1 MSVCMNM
8 HMSGYH
14 YLGETV
20 SRRCSVYVVIQIT
33 YKMNFISPEKY
44 SKSQESHFVLN
55 QKTVNEF
62 VKIYGALV
70 ESDKV
75 LDFGSGTGETTA
87 AMAQV
92 DC

>member
-1 MSVCMNM
+1 MCM
-8 HMSGYH
+8 H
-14 YLGETV
+14 
-20 SRRCSVYVVIQIT
+20 VVIQIT
-33 YKMNFISPEKY
+33 YMMNFISPEKY